1 MAPDGSR
8 ALLLSTA
15 ARVRGPLTALV
26 ALMVTRALL
35 GLATPTLLAASVKAA
50 LDAGS
55 AVRPVAL
62 LGAAVALSGL
72 LDATTAPLGASAVGR
87 AGAWLQTHTVG
98 HLLTFG
104 HRSTLPPGD
113 ATARVV
119 QAAPGTAG
127 LMVTVAGSVI
137 SLASSVVALGL
148 LWWIDPWA
156 GLVFTLAVPAVVL
169 VSRRFIGGAT
179 TAQAGYLEAQ
189 SAISARL
196 MSALAG
202 ARTIRAAGTVGA
214 ETDRVLAPLP
224 GLSAAGQALWNLQ
237 RGTVWQLKLLIPLTQ
252 VVVLAVAGLG
262 VASGR
267 TGPAEL
273 LAVTGYLGMA
283 SGALAQI
290 DVLLEIA
297 QVRAGT
303 TRLAE
308 ILARP
313 GPVDGT
319 RQGLPAGPG
328 EVELREV
335 TVTRDG
341 VPVLDRLDLRL
352 PAGRSIALVGRSG
365 TGKSVV
371 AGLIGRLSDPDGGQV
386 LLDGVPVDEL
396 PLTELGRQVSYAF
409 DRPALTGATVHEAIA
424 YGGPGLDHADVVE
437 AARTAHADAFVRRLP
452 HGYCT
457 ALADAPMSGGERQR
471 IGLARALVRP
481 ARVYVLDDATSG
493 LDTVTEAEVTEA
505 LTTRLHGRT
514 RLIVAHRAA
523 TAARC
528 DLVAWLDGGRIVAL
542 APHTELW
549 RDDGYRAVFA
559 ETGMAMGTGRETA
572 PETETGTPV
581 PTPTPTPT
589 PTLTSPPTPAHDEQE
604 TADV

>member
-1 MAPDGSR
+1 MAPDGTR

-15 ARVRGPLTALV
+15 ARVRGPLAALV
-26 ALMVTRALL
+26 TLKVTRALL
-35 GLATPTLLAASVKAA
+35 GLATPTLLAAAVKAA
-50 LDAGS
+50 LDGGD

-62 LGAAVALSGL
+62 LGAAVVMSGL
-72 LDATTAPLGASAVGR
+72 VDATTAPLSSSAVGR
-87 AGAWLQTHTVG
+87 AGAWLQLRAVG

-104 HRSTLPPGD
+104 HRSSLLPGD

-127 LMVTVAGSVI
+127 LMVTVASSAI
-137 SLASSVVALGL
+137 SLASSLVALGL
-148 LWWIDPWA
+148 LWWIDVWA
-156 GLVFTLAVPAVVL
+156 GLVFTLAVPAAVF

-179 TAQAGYLEAQ
+179 AAQAGYLEAQ
-189 SAISARL
+189 SAIAARL
-196 MSALAG
+196 LSALTG
-202 ARTIRAAGTVGA
+202 ARTIKAAGTVDA

-252 VVVLAVAGLG
+252 VLVLAVAGFG

-267 TGPAEL
+267 TGPADL
-273 LAVTGYLGMA
+273 LAVTGYLTLA
-283 SGALAQI
+283 SGALSQV

-303 TRLAE
+303 ARLAE

-313 GPVDGT
+313 GPADGT
-319 RQGLPAGPG
+319 RHGRPAGPG
-328 EVELREV
+328 EVVLREV
-335 TVTRDG
+335 TVTQDG
-341 VPVLDRLDLRL
+341 NPVLDRLGLRL
-352 PAGRSIALVGRSG
+352 PAGRSVALVGRSG
-365 TGKSVV
+365 AGKSLV
-371 AGLIGRLSDPDGGQV
+371 AGLIGRLSDPDSGHV

-396 PLTELGRQVSYAF
+396 PLTELGRQVTYAF

-424 YGGPGLDHADVVE
+424 YGRPDLDRADVVE
-437 AARTAHADAFVRRLP
+437 AARAAHADAFIRRLP
-452 HGYCT
+452 QGYDT
-457 ALADAPMSGGERQR
+457 PLEDAPMSGGERQR

-505 LTTRLHGRT
+505 VTTRLHGRT

-528 DLVAWLDGGRIVAL
+528 DLVAWLDGGRIAAL

-549 RDDGYRAVFA
+549 HDDRYRAVFA
-559 ETGMAMGTGRETA
+559 EAGAEAG
-572 PETETGTPV
+572 
-581 PTPTPTPT
+581 
-589 PTLTSPPTPAHDEQE
+589 TPAHDGQE

>member
-15 ARVRGPLTALV
+15 ARVRGPLAALV
-26 ALMVTRALL
+26 TLMVTRALL

-50 LDAGS
+50 LDGGD

-62 LGAAVALSGL
+62 LGAAVMMSGL
-72 LDATTAPLGASAVGR
+72 LDAMIAPLGASAVGR
-87 AGAWLQTHTVG
+87 AGAWLQLRSVG

-104 HRSTLPPGD
+104 HRSSLPPGD

-127 LMVTVAGSVI
+127 LTVTVASSVI

-148 LWWIDPWA
+148 LWWIDVWA
-156 GLVFTLAVPAVVL
+156 GLVFTLAVPAVVF

-179 TAQAGYLEAQ
+179 AAQAGYLEAQ
-189 SAISARL
+189 SAIAARL
-196 MSALAG
+196 LSALTG
-202 ARTIRAAGTVGA
+202 ARTIKAAGTVDA

-252 VVVLAVAGLG
+252 VLVLAVAGFG

-267 TGPAEL
+267 TGPADL
-273 LAVTGYLGMA
+273 LAVTGYLALA
-283 SGALAQI
+283 SGALSQI

-303 TRLAE
+303 ARLAE

-313 GPVDGT
+313 GPADGT
-319 RQGLPAGPG
+319 RHAPPADPG
-328 EVELREV
+328 EVVLREV
-335 TVTRDG
+335 TVTQEGR
-341 VPVLDRLDLRL
+341 PVLDRLDLRL
-352 PAGRSIALVGRSG
+352 PAGCSVALVGRSG
-365 TGKSVV
+365 TGKSLV
-371 AGLIGRLSDPDGGQV
+371 AGLIGRLSDPDSGHV

-396 PLTELGRQVSYAF
+396 PLTELGRQVTYAF
-409 DRPALTGATVHEAIA
+409 DRPALTGATVHDAIT
-424 YGGPGLDHADVVE
+424 YGRPDLDHADVVE
-437 AARTAHADAFVRRLP
+437 AARAAHADTFIRRLP
-452 HGYCT
+452 HGYDT
-457 ALADAPMSGGERQR
+457 PLANAPMSGGERQR

-505 LTTRLHGRT
+505 ITTRLHGRT

-528 DLVAWLDGGRIVAL
+528 DLVAWLDGGRVVAL

-549 RDDGYRAVFA
+549 HDDRYRAVFA
-559 ETGMAMGTGRETA
+559 EAEAEAG
-572 PETETGTPV
+572 
-581 PTPTPTPT
+581 
-589 PTLTSPPTPAHDEQE
+589 TPAHDGQE